1 MDGTGSDSDQAD
13 LEPTPIPLALLSP
26 TGDFSTVKCCQA
38 PKDIVVDL
46 GGQHLDPAVPKQKH
60 GASLV
65 ITAEIIN
72 VKMSIP
78 GRMISNS
85 QDSGKGILAAW
96 NDTSPSRVTPLR
108 RPLTDDNGVRHAVH
122 ESIETNVAIVKK
134 STVAATNLS
143 RS

>member
-1 MDGTGSDSDQAD
+1 MDGSGSDSHQAD
-13 LEPTPIPLALLSP
+13 LEPTPRPPALLSP
-26 TGDFSTVKCCQA
+26 IGDFSTVKCCQA
-38 PKDIVVDL
+38 TKDIVVDL
-46 GGQHLDPAVPKQKH
+46 GGQHLNPTVPKQKH

-65 ITAEIIN
+65 ITAEIIR
-72 VKMSIP
+72 VIMSIS

-85 QDSGKGILAAW
+85 QYSRKGILAAW

-134 STVAATNLS
+134 STIAATNLS